1 MFQQAEARNKRIV
14 SVSNFDKKAVDLIH
28 MALPIQNETDEL
40 KESSRAEQD

>member
-1 MFQQAEARNKRIV
+1 MFQQAEARNKRVVNLSI
-14 SVSNFDKKAVDLIH
+14 FDKRAVDLIH